1 MTHIHTLFQFL
12 KSLIVCRIECFSLV
26 CDNLLTCNASIE
38 RPPRQLFASSVQ
50 LLLSVLWQFQKVSLP
65 CLPYFLTSSCAFVRS
80 PIWLSNITANTNN
93 HFLFSAGNWMKHLE
107 NSRNPKK
114 CTKDR
119 SMRLKVEHQQ
129 QKQTLKCTCFT
140 KLLNTRSSWSRH
152 LLRNKQSDVIQLLYK
167 YYGKPFTF
175 TCSLYYVI

>member
-1 MTHIHTLFQFL
+1 MH
-12 KSLIVCRIECFSLV
+12 
-26 CDNLLTCNASIE
+26 
-38 RPPRQLFASSVQ
+38 
-50 LLLSVLWQFQKVSLP
+50 LLSDRRDNFLRLQSNYCYRSSDNFKKYLCP
-65 CLPYFLTSSCAFVRS
+65 ACFLTSSCAFVRS
-80 PIWLSNITANTNN
+80 PIWLSNKTANTNN